1 MNVTQKQKPFTS
13 FIAIIITD
21 TLLKQKR
28 NTYNKT
34 FETDDK
40 IRYWV
45 AFGNEKQQSLT
56 IYQTTQLSFSSN
68 ENKRL
73 SSNL

>member
-13 FIAIIITD
+13 FIAIIIAD

-28 NTYNKT
+28 TTYKKP

-56 IYQTTQLSFSSN
+56 IYQTTQLRFSSN
-68 ENKRL
+68 ENKRF